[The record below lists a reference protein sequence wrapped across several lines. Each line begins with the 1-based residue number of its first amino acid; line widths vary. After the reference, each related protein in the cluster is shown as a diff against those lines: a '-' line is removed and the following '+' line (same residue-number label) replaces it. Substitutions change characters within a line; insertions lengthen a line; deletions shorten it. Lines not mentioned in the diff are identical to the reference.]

1 MKDKF
6 FSTKNITVAAVMTAI
21 SFVLYMFVK
30 FPLPFLFPAFLD
42 VQFSE
47 MPALITG
54 FMMGPVWGGVVIV
67 LKCLLKMPFSG
78 TACVG
83 ELGDL
88 IMGIA
93 FVVPASL
100 IYKKF
105 RTKKGALIG
114 LIVGT
119 LSELAIALLVNG
131 LVLIPFYAKAFGWDM
146 IVGMLQKLFPDVS
159 RASFYRYYLPLSVL
173 PFNLLRLS
181 VCSLITFF
189 VYKHLHKLID
199 RMFARQMGRKNVT
212 ADGVAEIAATES
224 ATDENGTQENTEGHI
239 PSAQ

>member
-1 MKDKF
+1 MKEKF

-181 VCSLITFF
+181 VCSLITFSRSSSSIIVRLYSSYF
-189 VYKHLHKLID
+189 FSYSL
-199 RMFARQMGRKNVT
+199 
-212 ADGVAEIAATES
+212 
-224 ATDENGTQENTEGHI
+224 DEM
-239 PSAQ
+239 